1 MRGVAKFLAVFL
13 IIVGVATQAGSQ
25 ERRKLP
31 RIGVLMSGSEA
42 SSRIQLDGLR
52 KGLAAAGIAEGSGVV
67 LDIKY
72 ADGKVDQ
79 FDALAVDL
87 VKSRPDVLFTG
98 GDQGA
103 SAVKRA
109 AAGKLPIV
117 AVTCDALAAGLVTN
131 LARPGENLTGVTCI
145 NADLAAKRVEIM
157 KDLMPPLSRLGIALN
172 PNDKRMVSELRES
185 ERAGLVQSV
194 AITPLHIVRPDD
206 IESAM
211 AIAAEKQL
219 GGVIFVF
226 DSMTF
231 FHRAR
236 VAKVA
241 IQQRLPTAFNFR
253 QFADAGGLFSYGPN
267 LADMYRQSARHILKV
282 IKGEAPGE
290 IPMEQPTHFE
300 LVINLKTARAIGV
313 SVPPALLTRA
323 NEVIQ

>member
-1 MRGVAKFLAVFL
+1 MRGVKKLLSVFL
-13 IIVGVATQAGSQ
+13 FIVGIATQAGGQ
-25 ERRKLP
+25 ERKLP
-31 RIGVLMSGSEA
+31 RIGVLMTGSEA

-52 KGLAAAGIAEGSGVV
+52 KGLAAAGLAEGSGVV

-72 ADGKVDQ
+72 ADGKVDRLNP
-79 FDALAVDL
+79 LAGDL
-87 VKSRPDVLFTG
+87 VKSRPNVLFTG

-109 AAGKLPIV
+109 AAGQLPIV

-157 KDLMPPLSRLGIALN
+157 KDLTPSLSRLGIALN
-172 PNDKRMVSELRES
+172 LSDKRMVSELRES
-185 ERAGLVQSV
+185 ERAGLGQSV
-194 AITPLHIVRPDD
+194 AITPLDIVKPDD
-206 IESAM
+206 IESAL

-226 DSMTF
+226 DAMTF

-241 IQQRLPTAFNFR
+241 IQRGVPTAFNFR
-253 QFADAGGLFSYGPN
+253 QYVEAGGLFSFGPN
-267 LADMYRQSARHILKV
+267 LADMYRQAARHILKV

-300 LVINLKTARAIGV
+300 LVINLKTAKAIGV
-313 SVPPALLTRA
+313 SVPSTLLTLA
-323 NEVIQ
+323 KDVIE